1 MLVPVRTGPAAG
13 PRTAPRARVD
23 KVPPE
28 VVFLGVLIVVG
39 AVLRFAT
46 LASQSY
52 WTDEATTVHDI
63 HGSLGQLLHQ
73 VHVNETTPPL
83 YFVVAWAWAKL
94 FGTGEVGLR
103 SLSALAGIAVIPI
116 TYLCGRELVS
126 RWAGLVAAA
135 FAAVSPFM
143 IWYSQEARSYALLAA
158 LSGASFLF
166 CARAWRT
173 SARRDFVWWAVFSAL
188 GILTHFYAGYLVAPE
203 AVLLLYR
210 ARGRASIAAVGAVAV
225 VQIAM
230 LPLAISDTTHPL
242 GWITTF
248 SLWTRVQQISIDL
261 GLRTLYESSL
271 VTHGVLIGAL
281 LAAACG
287 ALIVLA
293 GGRDERRGAAF
304 AGGLAAFVV
313 LAPIVLALLG
323 RDYVVPRNLTPAWIP
338 LAVVI
343 GAACTVPR
351 ARLLG
356 AGLAVAV
363 IAVFIW
369 GGVQIAQNPEYQ
381 RPDWRRVAHAL
392 GTASGSRA
400 IVAYDGGFAAQP
412 LWVFMRGIPWQEPLG
427 DVATVGEVDVVG
439 NSWQTPSSRLPAG
452 MRLISAKTVHG
463 FLVARFA
470 VQPAWRRSLAAIGA
484 RAGSLLAPAPAHP
497 AVLLQRAS
505 T

>member
-1 MLVPVRTGPAAG
+1 
-13 PRTAPRARVD
+13 VD

-63 HGSLGQLLHQ
+63 HGSLGALLHQ
-73 VHVNETTPPL
+73 VRVNETTPPL
-83 YFVVAWAWAKL
+83 YFLVAWGWAKL
-94 FGTGEVGLR
+94 FGTGEVALR

-173 SARRDFVWWAVFSAL
+173 AARRDLVWWAVFSAL
-188 GILTHFYAGYLVAPE
+188 AILTHFYAGYLVAPE

-210 ARGRASIAAVGAVAV
+210 VRRRATVVAVGAVAV
-225 VQIAM
+225 VQLAM

-271 VTHGVLIGAL
+271 VTHGVLIAAL
-281 LAAACG
+281 LAAACT

-338 LAVVI
+338 LAVVL

-356 AGLAVAV
+356 AGLAAAL

-369 GGVQIAQNPEYQ
+369 GGVRIAQNPEYQ
-381 RPDWRRVAHAL
+381 RADWRGVARAL
-392 GTASGSRA
+392 GSAGGPRA

-412 LWVFMRGIPWQEPLG
+412 LWVFMRGTAWQQPLS

-439 NSWQTPSSRLPAG
+439 NSWQAPASRLPAG
-452 MRLISAKTVHG
+452 TRLISARTVDG

-470 VQPAWRRSLAAIGA
+470 VAPAWQRSLAAIGA
-484 RAGSLLAPAPAHP
+484 SAGSLLAPAPVPAHP

-505 T
+505 ASS